1 MKRVVKDK
9 LTVISDGMKN
19 LTKSILA
26 YYKISSKIEVVFH
39 DCLFFNNLGEK
50 GGLRRDCKGF

>member
-1 MKRVVKDK
+1 MKRMVKDK

-39 DCLFFNNLGEK
+39 DCLFFNNLGEEAV
-50 GGLRRDCKGF
+50 